1 MKLKKTLLALPFILA
16 ATGCSAHDGT
26 HDSDNGVSLSNCA
39 IQETIPGAK
48 ATGAF
53 LTIHKADK
61 NDAALSI
68 VGAKAPEVTKHVELH
83 EMVMKDGVM
92 KMQQIPAYALKQ
104 GDNVFK
110 KGGYHVMLMSLQ
122 KKLSVGEKYPIT
134 LVFSDGS
141 EKTCEADVKSVADLT
156 PKGMKHM
163 KHGDMKKQDGMKHG
177 DMHKKHSDSN

>member
-1 MKLKKTLLALPFILA
+1 MSFKKTLLALVFLSA
-16 ATGCSAHDGT
+16 NAVAHDEHKT
-26 HDSDNGVSLSNCA
+26 NDAVSLSNCA

-53 LTIHKADK
+53 LTIHKTDG
-61 NDAALSI
+61 DTALSI
-68 VGAKAPEVTKHVELH
+68 VGAKAPEITDHVELH

-92 KMQQIPAYALKQ
+92 KMQQIPAYELKK

-122 KKLSVGEKYPIT
+122 KKLTVGEKYPIT

-141 EKTCEADVKSVADLT
+141 EKTCEANVKSVADLT
-156 PKGMKHM
+156 PKGMMMKHH
-163 KHGDMKKQDGMKHG
+163 KHGDVKHG
-177 DMHKKHSDSN
+177 EMHKKAMHSDDK